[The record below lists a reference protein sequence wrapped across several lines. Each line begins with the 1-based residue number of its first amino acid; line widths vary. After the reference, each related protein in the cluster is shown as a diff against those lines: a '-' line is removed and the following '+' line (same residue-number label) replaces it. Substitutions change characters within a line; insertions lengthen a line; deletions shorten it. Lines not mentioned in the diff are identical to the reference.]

1 MNVYVV
7 QFVCL
12 NVCVLKL
19 VFGLFS
25 LYLFVCKLQCLR
37 LKARARLRNVDENNL
52 EKTNFRNDVTPSS
65 HH

>member
-7 QFVCL
+7 QFVSM
-12 NVCVLKL
+12 NVGVLQF

-25 LYLFVCKLQCLR
+25 FYLFVCKLQCLR